1 MSQPSPPLRQQ
12 PGQLGALLI
21 GLTCLTGGAGL
32 AAGRQ
37 LLVALAPPLTAAS
50 STAELQSSRHWS
62 VDPERRREAALL
74 LAGRTDHAP
83 LQQLRLLRGQGWG
96 TTPLAAVTLKQT
108 ALAAEAAGDP
118 RRADA
123 LWRQLLQRFP
133 QAAASADA
141 YYALGRSNPDLRRQ
155 LLQRFPAHPAALAAA
170 LEQNDALHLARW
182 GPRWP
187 GAEALLRRSCLAA
200 AAGRSLQDRQAIA
213 MALAELGDGRTAL
226 ICLAGGPAT
235 AALQLSLARALLRGE
250 PGEQRQAEERLLAL
264 ARNQP
269 TSAEGREAS
278 LLLAQQPGA
287 SALAALQRLP
297 AQLRDTAGVQ
307 ARLALDGQGDGLAV
321 LRRWPHD
328 PSSWDLQW
336 ELARKALL
344 QRQWRQAMTVLSS
357 IESRLLPP
365 PLAARLLFWQG
376 YGAGQL
382 GDQVRAD
389 TLWRRL
395 LQISPGGYYAW
406 RARLRLEDAQ
416 ASDLRSRSNGQTPG
430 QQQGPELAWQPL
442 ASGDRHLD
450 ELWRLGLTLEAWEQ
464 WRHQRAGRTAQT
476 PAELLL
482 EGRLRTGV
490 GDDWTGLGQLDQ
502 AGLRLAPTS
511 CSLQWQREL
520 QQHPRRFQSAFNTA
534 GRAQGL
540 DPALLLAVARQ
551 ESRFTPAVHSAVGAV
566 GLLQLMP
573 DTAAELAGASTSA
586 AELQRPERNAALG
599 ARYLR
604 QLLDQ
609 WQGNPFLSVASYN
622 AGPGAVQGWL
632 GSGHPDPLREP
643 ELWTEAIPY
652 PETRLYTKKVLGNLH
667 TYQQGTTP
675 PC

>member
-1 MSQPSPPLRQQ
+1 VSQPSPPLRQQ

-213 MALAELGDGRTAL
+213 TALAELGDGRTAL

-406 RARLRLEDAQ
+406 RARLRLGDERATDPRRDA
-416 ASDLRSRSNGQTPG
+416 GQSAAIP
-430 QQQGPELAWQPL
+430 GPELTWHPL
-442 ASGDRHLD
+442 GSADARLN

-464 WRHQRAGRTAQT
+464 WRHQRAGRVAQSET
-476 PAELLL
+476 DLLL

-490 GDDWTGLGQLDQ
+490 GDDWTGLGQLEQ
-502 AGLRLAPTS
+502 AGLRLKQTS
-511 CSLQWQREL
+511 CNLQWQREL
-520 QQHPRRFQSAFNTA
+520 QQHPRRFQAAFQA
-534 GRAQGL
+534 AARAHRL

-551 ESRFTPAVHSAVGAV
+551 ESRFTAAVSSAVGAV

-573 DTAAELAGASTSA
+573 ETAAEVAGAPTSTTG
-586 AELQRPERNAALG
+586 LQQPERNAALG

-609 WQGNPFLSVASYN
+609 WQGDPFLAVASYN

-632 GSGHPDPLREP
+632 GQGQPDPRREP

-667 TYQQGTTP
+667 TYQQWDRP